1 MVVKHEEKENYAG
14 SHSLSLAASKYI
26 VNADFYPVSD
36 SRSIPHFTE

>member
-26 VNADFYPVSD
+26 IDGDLYSISD
-36 SRSIPHFTE
+36 SRSL